1 MSRSQPEMEFVRV
14 RDLPLWL
21 ALVAIVLLTALLV
34 VSPVPREVAA
44 RSIDRH
50 QIVVADLRA
59 QSVLVVDTRTGDIV
73 RRIAVPGG
81 PHELLELPDGR
92 IAASLEQAGLLA
104 LIDLD
109 GVVEV
114 IEVGGTPHGLALDG
128 ETLLVTDRAT
138 NELRRFALREWQE
151 LAPIQTGDWPHAV
164 VVLPDGRLAIA
175 EAGSSTLTVGEMSLE
190 VSGLPETVAV
200 DPTGTRVAT
209 AGAVGGVLHVYDSDG
224 GLLFEVTL
232 GGRPVRVLFAPDG
245 GTIAVALSAAHEV
258 ALVDL
263 DGVVR
268 RVAVAGVPDGLAFS
282 GDGSWL
288 YASDVYQGAVTAID
302 VEAGVVTAT
311 FAVGES
317 SGALLVR

>member
-1 MSRSQPEMEFVRV
+1 MKSVRV

-34 VSPVPREVAA
+34 VSPFPREVAA
-44 RSIDRH
+44 RSMDRH
-50 QIVVADLRA
+50 QVVVADLRGQA
-59 QSVLVVDTRTGDIV
+59 VLVVDARTGDV
-73 RRIAVPGG
+73 VTRIAVPGG

-109 GVVEV
+109 GVVETV
-114 IEVGGTPHGLALDG
+114 EIGGTPHGLALDG

-138 NELRRFALREWQE
+138 NEIRRFALLDWLE
-151 LAPIQTGDWPHAV
+151 LAPIKSGDWPHAV
-164 VVLPDGRLAIA
+164 AMLPDGRLAIA
-175 EAGSSTLTVGEMSLE
+175 EAGSSTLTVGGISLE
-190 VSGLPETVAV
+190 VSELPETVAI
-200 DPTGTRVAT
+200 DSTGTRIAT
-209 AGAVGGVLHVYDSDG
+209 AGAVGGVLHVFDSKG
-224 GLLFEVTL
+224 GLVFEVTL
-232 GGRPVRVLFAPDG
+232 GGRPVRALFSPDG

-263 DGVVR
+263 DDGVR
-268 RVAVAGVPDGLAFS
+268 RVAVSGVPDGLAFS
-282 GDGSWL
+282 SDGGWL
-288 YASDVYQGAVTAID
+288 YASDVYQGALTAID
-302 VEAGVVTAT
+302 VEAGAAVAT